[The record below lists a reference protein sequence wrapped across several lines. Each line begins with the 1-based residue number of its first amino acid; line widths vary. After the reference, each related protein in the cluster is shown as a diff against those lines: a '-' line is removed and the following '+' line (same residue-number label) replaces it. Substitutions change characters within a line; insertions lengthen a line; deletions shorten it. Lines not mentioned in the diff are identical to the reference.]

1 MLPLLVLMS
10 VAVGYRIGEY
20 GLTASRLYVVTFN
33 IWCYCVFLY
42 LGLSDRRRL
51 NGVALSFAVIFLATS
66 ILPWANYVNISN
78 MMMRHSLRTMLE
90 KVGFKDFPVSQAEF
104 NKVFGD
110 LTMSQRREIRSKI
123 EYLDTRDDH
132 SLLDGLTDFG
142 YYREGGLNYDLDPY
156 ENDGVVVEE
165 VVDTEI
171 SETDVRLDATK
182 RPAPVP
188 AGFST
193 VRSEKYSQ
201 YPLTEFP
208 GGSLGIDVGDVCYI
222 LPVDSLASLGGDVV
236 FRAVTLRPASGNADT
251 VFVANDIDFSLI
263 DDGAG
268 HRKISNLRLAG
279 YVMTR

>member
-1 MLPLLVLMS
+1 
-10 VAVGYRIGEY
+10 
-20 GLTASRLYVVTFN
+20 
-33 IWCYCVFLY
+33 
-42 LGLSDRRRL
+42 
-51 NGVALSFAVIFLATS
+51 
-66 ILPWANYVNISN
+66 
-78 MMMRHSLRTMLE
+78 
-90 KVGFKDFPVSQAEF
+90 
-104 NKVFGD
+104 
-110 LTMSQRREIRSKI
+110 MSQRREIRSKI

-142 YYREGGLNYDLDPY
+142 YYRDGGLNYDLDPY

-193 VRSEKYSQ
+193 VKSEKYSQ

-208 GGSLGIDVGDVCYI
+208 GGSLGIDVGDVSYI

-251 VFVANDIDFSLI
+251 VFVANDIEFSLV